1 MASKTGA
8 KRLRHCS
15 VSSRRPA
22 RDIAARNGNKNAET
36 LRFGLAPNRATLQTI
51 IVNAFEQ
58 KLLPRKFT
66 VVELFDD
73 TTRSLS

>member
-8 KRLRHCS
+8 KRLRHCG

-22 RDIAARNGNKNAET
+22 NIAARNSNKNAET
-36 LRFGLAPNRATLQTI
+36 LRFGLTPNRATLETI

-58 KLLPRKFT
+58 KLPPRKFT
-66 VVELFDD
+66 VDGLFDD